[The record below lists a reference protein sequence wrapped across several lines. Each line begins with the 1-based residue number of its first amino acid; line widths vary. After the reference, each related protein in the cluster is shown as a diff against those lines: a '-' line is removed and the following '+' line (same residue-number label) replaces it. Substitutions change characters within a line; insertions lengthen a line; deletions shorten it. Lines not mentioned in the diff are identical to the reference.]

1 MSLTFMLILHEDYL
15 GVAYVWN
22 NCSLYV
28 FDECGAPLPISV
40 ENFARKVIRQTAE
53 AARRIAGRTSS
64 YVLDRLTYTGVLL
77 SQHRTRYFIL
87 CEANERVQIPPEEN
101 LFSQEALLSDYHN
114 HNEYLLE
121 RKKKFNSSTEAIRPL
136 SC

>member
-1 MSLTFMLILHEDYL
+1 MLILHEDYL
-15 GVAYVWN
+15 GIQN

-28 FDECGAPLPISV
+28 FVEYTCGAPLVPISV

-53 AARRIAGRTSS
+53 AVRRIAGRTSP
-64 YVLDRLTYTGVLL
+64 YVLDRLTYTGLVLL
-77 SQHRTRYFIL
+77 SQHRTRYFFL

-136 SC
+136 